1 LCVNLIKFK
10 AGKYAHEMPV
20 SSPITLVKLYILER
34 FSENQYIYAPMC
46 YSAALE
52 YYIPVKQSNS

>member
-1 LCVNLIKFK
+1 
-10 AGKYAHEMPV
+10 MPV

-52 YYIPVKQSNS
+52 YYIPVKPSNS